1 MKKIIKDILRSLLLY
16 SFEKKLSLF
25 KILFQIL
32 FLIIISSFNLNK
44 IFKNKKKIIFLSH
57 QRFRGDVEVINKKF
71 CGLIIP
77 YFLQTFLL
85 FLAFNTEKKIEI
97 SNFFSKSNKEY
108 KFGREKLRNLLCFYL
123 IPVLKLL
130 KVKIIISPS
139 IHYIQD
145 IDIGIAGKMKGINFL
160 IFHRENLTIIP
171 NQIKALVNLYSQFD
185 KINLD
190 LVIFHNEKTK
200 EIFLKSKLLNTNQT
214 MVLGGLR
221 MDDFLK
227 NLNHQ
232 NNGKIISFFSF
243 HKISSIP
250 TDINNRKNKIDRFKK
265 QKKGWNKL
273 WDDMHIMFFELAK
286 NNPNKEFILKTKW
299 GGSWISSIEKLWVKK
314 FNSKSLPNLL
324 LTSDYNTHD
333 LINKSKL
340 VLSFNSTVLLES
352 GLRRI
357 PVFVPD
363 FLEVKILNKY
373 VLHKYF
379 PGCFIKLKKMNNLEK
394 VINNKLLKFYPSK
407 KMMQKRKYFFKKY
420 VNPLDKNLK
429 KKYFFIIKKYLL
441 LKN

>member
-1 MKKIIKDILRSLLLY
+1 M
-16 SFEKKLSLF
+16 
-25 KILFQIL
+25 
-32 FLIIISSFNLNK
+32 N
-44 IFKNKKKIIFLSH
+44 
-57 QRFRGDVEVINKKF
+57 
-71 CGLIIP
+71 
-77 YFLQTFLL
+77 
-85 FLAFNTEKKIEI
+85 
-97 SNFFSKSNKEY
+97 
-108 KFGREKLRNLLCFYL
+108 
-123 IPVLKLL
+123 
-130 KVKIIISPS
+130 
-139 IHYIQD
+139 
-145 IDIGIAGKMKGINFL
+145 
-160 IFHRENLTIIP
+160 
-171 NQIKALVNLYSQFD
+171 
-185 KINLD
+185 
-190 LVIFHNEKTK
+190 
-200 EIFLKSKLLNTNQT
+200 
-214 MVLGGLR
+214 
-221 MDDFLK
+221 
-227 NLNHQ
+227 
-232 NNGKIISFFSF
+232 KIISFFSF

-363 FLEVKILNKY
+363 FLEVKIQNKY

-429 KKYFFIIKKYLL
+429 KRYFFIIKKYLL

>member
-1 MKKIIKDILRSLLLY
+1 MRKIIKDILRSLLLY

-44 IFKNKKKIIFLSH
+44 ILKNKKKIIFLSH
-57 QRFRGDVEVINKKF
+57 QRFRGDIEVINKI
-71 CGLIIP
+71 LWS
-77 YFLQTFLL
+77 YNSLFLTNFFL

-108 KFGREKLRNLLCFYL
+108 KFGREKLRTLLCFYL

-171 NQIKALVNLYSQFD
+171 NQIRALVNLYSQFD

-265 QKKGWNKL
+265 QKKAG
-273 WDDMHIMFFELAK
+273 
-286 NNPNKEFILKTKW
+286 
-299 GGSWISSIEKLWVKK
+299 
-314 FNSKSLPNLL
+314 
-324 LTSDYNTHD
+324 
-333 LINKSKL
+333 INC
-340 VLSFNSTVLLES
+340 
-352 GLRRI
+352 GMI
-357 PVFVPD
+357 C
-363 FLEVKILNKY
+363 I
-373 VLHKYF
+373 
-379 PGCFIKLKKMNNLEK
+379 
-394 VINNKLLKFYPSK
+394 
-407 KMMQKRKYFFKKY
+407 
-420 VNPLDKNLK
+420 
-429 KKYFFIIKKYLL
+429 
-441 LKN
+441 